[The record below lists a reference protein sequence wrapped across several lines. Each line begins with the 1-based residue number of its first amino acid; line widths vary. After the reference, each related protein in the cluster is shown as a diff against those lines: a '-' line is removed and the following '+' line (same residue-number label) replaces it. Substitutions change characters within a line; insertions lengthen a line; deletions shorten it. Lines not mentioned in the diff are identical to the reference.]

1 MNGGQVNEGGVTPE
15 SQPSRYLGR
24 PSRRWPK
31 GRPLCGGDKGFDKIK
46 QRHDGYCVRTAGEQ
60 TDHYGVG
67 ACKWHGGNMRNH
79 HAAADRVTAERAVA
93 TLQTRLRRFDEFDG
107 SDIDY
112 RAEALRLIAFW
123 KHRSS
128 EYGRLLADA
137 HEAAERLKEAHE
149 AGELLVAEPDGEPED
164 EDPQRQT
171 ARADLERI
179 FLTGGVTAFVGHKW
193 DADRHGR
200 IYAVEE
206 GVRALVKLEREAIA
220 DLRSAI
226 ALAKDLKVA
235 EAQID
240 LAKLVGGMIQAVIL
254 GVLRELARRGLVTA
268 RIEDAAVLELIAQQM
283 DVVAGRAALV
293 SA

>member
-1 MNGGQVNEGGVTPE
+1 MTSNRPRRPYGEGKPKCDAQRPN
-15 SQPSRYLGR
+15 QPDGTRCGR
-24 PSRRWPK
+24 P
-31 GRPLCGGDKGFDKIK
+31 
-46 QRHDGYCVRTAGEQ
+46 AGWG
-60 TDHYGVG
+60 TDHPGVG
-67 ACKWHGGNMRNH
+67 RCKRHGGATRTQ
-79 HAAADRVTAERAVA
+79 AVAVEKVVAERAAA
-93 TLQTRLRRFDEFDG
+93 TLRMRLRRFDEFDG

-112 RAEALRLIAFW
+112 RAEALRMIAFC
-123 KHRSS
+123 KHRAS

-137 HEAAERLKEAHE
+137 YEAAERLKEAHE
-149 AGELLVAEPDGEPED
+149 AGELLIAERDEEPED
-164 EDPQRQT
+164 EDPRRQT

-240 LAKLVGGMIQAVIL
+240 LAKLVGGMILTIIT
-254 GVLRELARRGLVTA
+254 GVLGDLARRGVVTA
-268 RIEDAAVLELIAQQM
+268 KVDDAQVLELIAHHM
-283 DVVAGRAALV
+283 DLMSARPALAV
-293 SA
+293 PA

>member
-1 MNGGQVNEGGVTPE
+1 MTSKPRRPYGEGKPKCDAQRPNQPE
-15 SQPSRYLGR
+15 GTLCQR
-24 PSRRWPK
+24 P
-31 GRPLCGGDKGFDKIK
+31 
-46 QRHDGYCVRTAGEQ
+46 AGWA
-60 TDHYGVG
+60 TDHPGVG
-67 ACKWHGGNMRNH
+67 RCKRHGGATRTQAV
-79 HAAADRVTAERAVA
+79 AAEKVVAERAAA
-93 TLQTRLRRFDEFDG
+93 TLRMRLRRFDEFDG
-107 SDIDY
+107 SEIDY
-112 RAEALRLIAFW
+112 RAEALRMIAFC
-123 KHRSS
+123 KHRAS

-137 HEAAERLKEAHE
+137 YEAAERLKEAHE
-149 AGELLVAEPDGEPED
+149 AGELLIAERDGEPED
-164 EDPQRQT
+164 EDPRRQT

-254 GVLRELARRGLVTA
+254 GVLRELGRRGLVA
-268 RIEDAAVLELIAQQM
+268 AQIEDATVLELIAQQM
-283 DVVAGRAALV
+283 DVVAGRSALV
-293 SA
+293 AA

>member
-1 MNGGQVNEGGVTPE
+1 M
-15 SQPSRYLGR
+15 
-24 PSRRWPK
+24 
-31 GRPLCGGDKGFDKIK
+31 I
-46 QRHDGYCVRTAGEQ
+46 
-60 TDHYGVG
+60 
-67 ACKWHGGNMRNH
+67 
-79 HAAADRVTAERAVA
+79 AERAA
-93 TLQTRLRRFDEFDG
+93 ETLRMRLRRFDEFDG

-112 RAEALRLIAFW
+112 RAEALRMIAFC
-123 KHRSS
+123 KHRAS

-137 HEAAERLKEAHE
+137 YEAAERLKEEHE
-149 AGELLVAEPDGEPED
+149 AGKLLIAERAGEPED
-164 EDPQRQT
+164 ENPQIQT

-268 RIEDAAVLELIAQQM
+268 NVDDATVLELIAHQM

>member
-1 MNGGQVNEGGVTPE
+1 MT
-15 SQPSRYLGR
+15 GR
-24 PSRRWPK
+24 PQPDGHDGK
-31 GRPLCGGDKGFDKIK
+31 RPLCLGKKHMK
-46 QRHDGYCVRTAGEQ
+46 QRPGAKTGKNPVYDAEGNELCTQPAGWGTE
-60 TDHYGVG
+60 HPGVG
-67 ACKWHGGNMRNH
+67 RCKLHRGATAPHVLRAESVN
-79 HAAADRVTAERAVA
+79 AERAAA
-93 TLQTRLRRFDEFDG
+93 TLRMRLRRFDEFDG

-112 RAEALRLIAFW
+112 RAEALRMIAFC
-123 KHRSS
+123 KHRAS

-137 HEAAERLKEAHE
+137 YEAAERLKEAHE
-149 AGELLVAEPDGEPED
+149 AGEILVAEPDGEPED
-164 EDPQRQT
+164 EDPRRQT

-206 GVRALVKLEREAIA
+206 GVRALVKLEREALA

-254 GVLRELARRGLVTA
+254 GVLRELAQRGFVTA
-268 RIEDAAVLELIAQQM
+268 KVDDATVLELIAHQM
-283 DVVAGRAALV
+283 DVVAGRTALV
-293 SA
+293 AG

>member
-1 MNGGQVNEGGVTPE
+1 MTSEKPKCGAQRPHQPEGI
-15 SQPSRYLGR
+15 
-24 PSRRWPK
+24 
-31 GRPLCGGDKGFDKIK
+31 LCG
-46 QRHDGYCVRTAGEQ
+46 QPAGWG
-60 TDHYGVG
+60 TNHIGVG
-67 ACKWHGGNMRNH
+67 RCKRHGGATPTQNL
-79 HAAADRVTAERAVA
+79 AAERVVAERAAA
-93 TLQTRLRRFDEFDG
+93 TLRMRLRRFDEFDG

-112 RAEALRLIAFW
+112 RAEALRMIAFC
-123 KHRSS
+123 KHRAS

-137 HEAAERLKEAHE
+137 YEAAERLKEAHG
-149 AGELLVAEPDGEPED
+149 AGELLVADPDGELED

-171 ARADLERI
+171 ARADLERV

-193 DADRHGR
+193 DTDRHGR

-206 GVRALVKLEREAIA
+206 GVRALVKLEREAVA

-254 GVLRELARRGLVTA
+254 GVLRELGHRGLVA
-268 RIEDAAVLELIAQQM
+268 VNIDDATVLEVIAHQM
-283 DVVAGRAALV
+283 DVVAGRSALAAV
-293 SA
+293 

>member
-1 MNGGQVNEGGVTPE
+1 MTRDKPKCGAQRPRQPEGTHCGQP
-15 SQPSRYLGR
+15 
-24 PSRRWPK
+24 
-31 GRPLCGGDKGFDKIK
+31 
-46 QRHDGYCVRTAGEQ
+46 AGWG
-60 TDHYGVG
+60 TSHPGVG
-67 ACKWHGGNMRNH
+67 RCRRHGGSTPTQVI
-79 HAAADRVTAERAVA
+79 AAERLVAERASA
-93 TLQTRLRRFDEFDG
+93 TLRMQMRRFDEFDG

-112 RAEALRLIAFW
+112 RAEALRMIAFC
-123 KHRSS
+123 KHRAS

-137 HEAAERLKEAHE
+137 YEAAERLKEEHE
-149 AGELLVAEPDGEPED
+149 AGQLLIAERDGEPED
-164 EDPQRQT
+164 ENPRLQT

-206 GVRALVKLEREAIA
+206 GVRALVKLEREAIS

-268 RIEDAAVLELIAQQM
+268 NVDDATVLELIAHQM
-283 DVVAGRAALV
+283 DVVGGRVALV